1 MLTNM
6 NNFACMVFL
15 AIPNTW
21 TGINWLFAGTLAAL
35 TLLTQAVVEEKDAR
49 FKLDSEAAAA
59 AGKALEGAV
68 Q

>member
-21 TGINWLFAGTLAAL
+21 TGINWLFAGTLVGL
-35 TLLTQAVVEEKDAR
+35 TLLTQFVVVEKDTR
-49 FKLDSEAAAA
+49 FIMDNEAAGAKLLEADAA
-59 AGKALEGAV
+59 S
-68 Q
+68 